1 MKQCYFMTV
10 QYFSDNVPNFAR
22 HRKRDNKKR
31 SYNTMN
37 IIAGMAR
44 GVELAVPEGMPVRP
58 TAGRVRKALFDSLGD
73 IAGMRI
79 VDLCSGS
86 GALALEA
93 VSRGAESAYMVELNA
108 DHIRYI
114 EENIR
119 RVRAAGVTAQLTV
132 IQCDAAQSRSYLPRL
147 RGVPDII
154 FADPPYQA
162 SAGIFGQ
169 LISDEYFCKNMNG
182 TRLFWEIPDHPGAA
196 GEFLSRI
203 PKNGKFSL
211 KRYAGTMFL
220 TARIE
225 YVEG

>member
-1 MKQCYFMTV
+1 
-10 QYFSDNVPNFAR
+10 
-22 HRKRDNKKR
+22 
-31 SYNTMN
+31 MN

-44 GVELAVPEGMPVRP
+44 GVELAVPAGMPVRP

-73 IAGMRI
+73 ISGMRI

-93 VSRGAESAYMVELNA
+93 VSRGAESAFMVELNA
-108 DHIRYI
+108 EHIRYI

-119 RVRAAGVTAQLTV
+119 RVRAAGVTAQMIV

-147 RGVPDII
+147 HGVPDII
-154 FADPPYQA
+154 FADPPYQE
-162 SAGIFGQ
+162 SAEIFGE
-169 LISDEYFCKNMNG
+169 LINDAYFCKNMNG
-182 TRLFWEIPDHPGAA
+182 TRLIWEIPDHPGAA
-196 GEFLSRI
+196 GEFLRRI
-203 PKNGKFSL
+203 PENGSFSL